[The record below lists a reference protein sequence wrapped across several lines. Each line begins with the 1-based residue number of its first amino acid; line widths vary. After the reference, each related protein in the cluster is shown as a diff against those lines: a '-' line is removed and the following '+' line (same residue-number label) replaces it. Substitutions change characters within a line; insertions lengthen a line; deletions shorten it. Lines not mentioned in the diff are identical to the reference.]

1 MRLTKQQ
8 LIALDNVYHQ
18 IAADIPADFSPTE
31 IAELII
37 DASRL
42 EIHGFPEVQ
51 KQISAMAQKDYG
63 ETLKAIA
70 EELYL

>member
-8 LIALDNVYHQ
+8 LDALDNVYHQ
-18 IAADIPADFSPTE
+18 IAADIPAGFSPTE

-42 EIHGFPEVQ
+42 EIHGYPEIQ

-63 ETLKAIA
+63 ETLRAIA